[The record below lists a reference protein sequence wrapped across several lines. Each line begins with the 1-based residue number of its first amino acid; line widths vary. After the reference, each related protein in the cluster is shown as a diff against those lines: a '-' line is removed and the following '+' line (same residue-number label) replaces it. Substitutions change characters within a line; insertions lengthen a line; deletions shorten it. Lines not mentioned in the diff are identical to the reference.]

1 MSGTIQ
7 PVLDR
12 VDADLDASLERLF
25 ELVRFDSISTDPAYR
40 PSCREAAEWLAK
52 DMGTMGFDAAVR
64 DTPGQPMV
72 VGHYTPPDGG
82 SDAPHVL
89 FYGHYDVQPV
99 DPLDLWTAPPFEPHI
114 VEGPGGRKEI
124 FGRGTSDDK
133 GQLMTFL
140 EACRAHIAVNG
151 ALPLRITVLLE
162 GEEESGSPS
171 LEPFLEANRD
181 ELAADVALVC
191 DTGMFDAKTPAITT
205 MLRGLVGIEVI
216 ITGPSR
222 DLHSGMYGG
231 PARNPIK
238 VLTRILAAL
247 HDDEGRVQIPGFYD
261 GVDELPERVAHQ
273 WHNLGFDEKGFLA
286 DVGLSVPA
294 GETGRSVLEQ
304 IWSRPTCEING
315 IVGGYTAKGTKT
327 VIPSQASAKISCRL
341 VGRQDPLAIRDALRT
356 FVTDRLPEDC
366 TAEFIDYGAGTAIQ
380 IDTDR
385 PYVIKAAG
393 ALKAEFGREPV
404 MMGCGGSIPV
414 VESFRRLL
422 GMDSMLI
429 GFALDDDRIHSP
441 NEKYNLDSFH
451 HGIRSWARVIAAL

>member
-1 MSGTIQ
+1 
-7 PVLDR
+7 
-12 VDADLDASLERLF
+12 
-25 ELVRFDSISTDPAYR
+25 
-40 PSCREAAEWLAK
+40 
-52 DMGTMGFDAAVR
+52 
-64 DTPGQPMV
+64 MV
-72 VGHYTPPDGG
+72 VGHYMPPGG
-82 SDAPHVL
+82 AEDVPHVL

-99 DPLDLWTAPPFEPHI
+99 DPLDLWVAPPFEPHI
-114 VEGPGGRKEI
+114 VEGAGGHKEI

-140 EACRAHIAVNG
+140 EACRAHIAVHG
-151 ALPLRITVLLE
+151 QLPLRITVLLE

-181 ELAADVALVC
+181 ELKADVALVC

-216 ITGPSR
+216 VHGPSR

-231 PARNPIK
+231 PARNPIR

-247 HDDEGRVQIPGFYD
+247 HDDDGRVQIPGFYD
-261 GVDELPERVAHQ
+261 GVDELPKQVASQ

-315 IVGGYTAKGTKT
+315 IVGGYIAKGTKT

-341 VGRQDPLAIRDALRT
+341 VGRQDPLAIRKAFQK

-366 TAEFIDYGAGTAIQ
+366 RAEFIDYGAGTAIQ
-380 IDTDR
+380 IDTDK
-385 PYVIKAAG
+385 PYVSKAAG
-393 ALKAEFGREPV
+393 ALKAEFGRDPV

-451 HGIRSWARVIAAL
+451 HGIRSWARVIDAL